1 MGLQGV
7 QQMQIIEKRKIFYI
21 ISLILIIPGVISL
34 FSQGL
39 NLGIDYRGGSIIN
52 VRIEDKAQV
61 NPADVREVLAD
72 VNLEKA
78 EVQKS
83 GNDFYIRTSELNQE
97 QTNELMATLKDNFE
111 KVEFLGAESVGAT
124 IGSELTRNAL
134 LSLLIAGILMLIY
147 ITYRFEWAYG
157 VAAVLAILHNVLV
170 VLGIFSL
177 FQWEISSSFIAAVLT
192 IIGYTINDTIIIFDR
207 IRENIRMKRKE
218 SFELLLN
225 KSVMQTLNR
234 TINTVLTTIL
244 PLIALL
250 MFGGATIK
258 FFMLAMLIGFVVGAY
273 TSIFI
278 SSPLL
283 YEIKNKAA

>member
-1 MGLQGV
+1 
-7 QQMQIIEKRKIFYI
+7 MQIIEKRKIFYI
-21 ISLILIIPGVISL
+21 ISLILLIPGIISL
-34 FSQGL
+34 FAQGL
-39 NLGIDYRGGSIIN
+39 NLGIDYKGGSIIN
-52 VRIEDKAQV
+52 VRIEDKEQV
-61 NPADVREVLAD
+61 SAADVRAALAEVD
-72 VNLEKA
+72 QDKA

-83 GNDFYIRTSELNQE
+83 GSDFFIRTNELTQE
-97 QTNELMATLKDNFE
+97 QTNELMAVLKAEFNS
-111 KVEFLGAESVGAT
+111 VEFLGAESVGAT
-124 IGSELTRNAL
+124 IGNELTRNAL
-134 LSLLIAGILMLIY
+134 FSLLIAGVLMLIY

-157 VAAVLAILHNVLV
+157 VAAVIAILHNVLV
-170 VLGIFSL
+170 VLGVFSL

-207 IRENIRMKRKE
+207 VRENLRMKRKE
-218 SFELLLN
+218 PFELLLN

-250 MFGGATIK
+250 LFGGATIK
-258 FFMLAMLIGFVVGAY
+258 FFMLAMLAGFIVGAY

>member
-1 MGLQGV
+1 
-7 QQMQIIEKRKIFYI
+7 MQIIKKRKIFYI
-21 ISLILIIPGVISL
+21 ISLILIIPGLISL
-34 FSQGL
+34 FTQGL
-39 NLGIDYRGGSIIN
+39 NLGIDYKGGSIIN
-52 VRIEDKAQV
+52 VRIESNAQEV
-61 NPADVREVLAD
+61 TAADVRAALAAVD
-72 VNLEKA
+72 QDKA

-83 GNDFYIRTSELNQE
+83 GDDFFIRTNELNQE
-97 QTNELMATLKDNFE
+97 QTNELMTALKTEFGE
-111 KVEFLGAESVGAT
+111 VEFLSAESVGAT
-124 IGSELTRNAL
+124 IGNELTRNAL

-147 ITYRFEWAYG
+147 ITYRFEWSFG
-157 VAAVLAILHNVLV
+157 VAAVIAILHNVLV
-170 VLGIFSL
+170 VLGVFSL
-177 FQWEISSSFIAAVLT
+177 FQWEISSSFIAATLT

-207 IRENIRMKRKE
+207 VRENLRMKKKE
-218 SFELLLN
+218 PFELLLN

-250 MFGGATIK
+250 LFGGATIK

-278 SSPLL
+278 SSPVL